1 MDYEQIRFEVDDG
14 VATLTLD
21 RPERRNAWS
30 LQMGDEVRHA
40 FAAADERDDV
50 RVLVVTGAGSDFC
63 VGADLKDG
71 GKIFEQA
78 RARGAAARTPLRTW
92 QIRKPVIGALRGVCA
107 GVGATLPLHWDIR
120 LAGESLRMAFV
131 FVRRGVVPEAACTW
145 FLPRLVGV
153 SRATELLL
161 SGRMLRAEEAC
172 AWGLV
177 SQVLPDDDVLPAAQA
192 LARDVAANAAP
203 VALALTK
210 RLLHRQAAVAT
221 PEEAEALDAK
231 VFAWTR
237 NSPDGREGMRAF
249 AEKRPP
255 RWTLQ
260 VSRDLPDVDDPEGEA

>member
-1 MDYEQIRFEVDDG
+1 MDYEQIRFDVDDG

-50 RVLVVTGAGSDFC
+50 RVLVVTGAGTDFC

-161 SGRMLRAEEAC
+161 SGRKLRAEEAC

-177 SQVLPDDDVLPAAQA
+177 SQVLPDDEVLTAAQA
-192 LARDVAANAAP
+192 LAHDIAEGAAP

-221 PEEAEALDAK
+221 PEDA
-231 VFAWTR
+231 
-237 NSPDGREGMRAF
+237 
-249 AEKRPP
+249 
-255 RWTLQ
+255 
-260 VSRDLPDVDDPEGEA
+260 